1 MNSLF
6 FNDQTA
12 SFIILNALL
21 QIILPDMVTE
31 ILKTPSTHT
40 GKKNIRFL
48 KWEFFFINGLQ
59 HVQNQERN
67 KKRFE

>member
-31 ILKTPSTHT
+31 ILKTPST
-40 GKKNIRFL
+40 G
-48 KWEFFFINGLQ
+48 
-59 HVQNQERN
+59 
-67 KKRFE
+67 

>member
-1 MNSLF
+1 MIQKKNFAMNSLF

-31 ILKTPSTHT
+31 I
-40 GKKNIRFL
+40 
-48 KWEFFFINGLQ
+48 
-59 HVQNQERN
+59 
-67 KKRFE
+67 